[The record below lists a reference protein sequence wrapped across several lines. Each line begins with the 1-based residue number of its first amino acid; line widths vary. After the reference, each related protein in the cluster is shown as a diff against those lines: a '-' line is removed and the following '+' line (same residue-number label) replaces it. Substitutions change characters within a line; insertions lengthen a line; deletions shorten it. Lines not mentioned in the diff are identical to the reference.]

1 MILVTGGAGFIGSNL
16 VAELN
21 RKGLFDILVVDN
33 LTDGRKAL
41 NLAKC
46 CIADYEDK
54 DRFFSE
60 IENFMS
66 PKTSYHGK
74 LDRISQVFH
83 LGACSRTTEWNGKYM
98 MDTNFRASRLLL
110 EFCEK
115 IQIPLVYASSASVYG
130 SGSGSDVNIA
140 DNENPLNVYGY
151 SKLAFDQH
159 VRQRQMRTTEK
170 SSTVIGLRYFN
181 VYGPNESHKN
191 TMASVI
197 YHLNQQLSVSDKIK
211 LFSGSHGYA
220 AGEQCRDFVHVD
232 DVVDATIWAGDQSPL
247 ASGIYNCGTGVAETF
262 NAVANAVLEFHGR
275 GQIEYIPF
283 PSELLSAYQANTKAN
298 IASLRNIGY
307 SKDFKGIKSGVKEYL
322 TWLSL

>member
-33 LTDGRKAL
+33 LTNGAKAL
-41 NLAKC
+41 NLAEC

-54 DRFFSE
+54 DRFFSD
-60 IENFMS
+60 IENFLS
-66 PKTSYHGK
+66 PKTSYHSK

-83 LGACSRTTEWNGKYM
+83 LGAWSRTTEWDGKYM
-98 MDTNFRASRLLL
+98 MNTNFRASRLLL

-130 SGSGSDVNIA
+130 SGSGSSEDVHS
-140 DNENPLNVYGY
+140 NESPLNVYGY
-151 SKLAFDQH
+151 SKLAFDHH
-159 VRQRQMRTTEK
+159 VRQRQMHAREK
-170 SSTVIGLRYFN
+170 PSTVIGLRYFN

-191 TMASVI
+191 AMASVI
-197 YHLNQQLSVSDKIK
+197 YHLNEQLSVSDKIK

-232 DVVDATIWAGDQSPL
+232 DVVDVTIWAGDQSPS

-262 NAVANAVLEFHGR
+262 NAVGKAVVEFHGR

-283 PSELLSAYQANTKAN
+283 PPELLSAYQANTKAN
-298 IASLRNIGY
+298 IASLRKIGY

-322 TWLSL
+322 TWLNL

>member
-21 RKGLFDILVVDN
+21 RRGLFDILVVDN

-74 LDRISQVFH
+74 LDHISQVFH
-83 LGACSRTTEWNGKYM
+83 LGACSRTTEWDGKYM

-151 SKLAFDQH
+151 SKLLFDILSILKYYFKE
-159 VRQRQMRTTEK
+159 VYLFK
-170 SSTVIGLRYFN
+170 SSSGLVI
-181 VYGPNESHKN
+181 
-191 TMASVI
+191 
-197 YHLNQQLSVSDKIK
+197 
-211 LFSGSHGYA
+211 
-220 AGEQCRDFVHVD
+220 
-232 DVVDATIWAGDQSPL
+232 QSYK
-247 ASGIYNCGTGVAETF
+247 SIVCNG
-262 NAVANAVLEFHGR
+262 
-275 GQIEYIPF
+275 
-283 PSELLSAYQANTKAN
+283 
-298 IASLRNIGY
+298 
-307 SKDFKGIKSGVKEYL
+307 FKGITSEEL
-322 TWLSL
+322 ENLSHWWVRVSTRPTARA